1 MEEMK
6 KSRIKSPRFVITLL
20 PAIVIV
26 VVLIWFFG
34 SIFEGEKPQADLSPL
49 PAYLSGNVAF
59 TVTVSDTK
67 MGLRK
72 AKVSIKQEGPASIVL
87 EKAFP
92 YDGLLNKNGIH
103 LFQDD
108 FTIDP
113 SKLNLV
119 QGQASLV
126 VEVHDFSKRR
136 GGDGNLA
143 IIEHPMVVDT
153 MPPSVAALTR
163 NHNVNMG
170 GSGLIIYKVSSDVVE
185 SGVLVN
191 DLLFPGMPYMNDP
204 GEGIHICYFAFPYHA
219 KRDTPL
225 HLWAKDRADNE
236 TRKPFFHHIR
246 QSRFRKDTIRISDR
260 LMESMISSFPPDIFK
275 PGSSTVEKYLYLNK
289 ELRKENH
296 HFLQELCQSSTE
308 EKLWDGPWLRMKNAA
323 TMANFGDKRFYYYD
337 GKLVDEAVH
346 LGVDLASLARSP
358 VEASNSGRVVFAQ
371 DLGIYG
377 NTVVIDHGQGLYTMY
392 GHLST
397 IEVTVDQ
404 TVTKGETIGTSG
416 TSGLATGDHLHF
428 GFLVHGVPVNPI
440 EWWDGHWIRDNVEK
454 KLATLAQYKEGK
466 KGS

>member
-6 KSRIKSPRFVITLL
+6 KSRIKSPRFIIALL

-26 VVLIWFFG
+26 VILIWFLA
-34 SIFEGEKPQADLSPL
+34 SIFEGEKPKAELSPL
-49 PAYLSGNVAF
+49 PEYLSGSVAF

-67 MGLRK
+67 MGLRV
-72 AKVSIKQEGPASIVL
+72 AKVSIKQEGPASVVL
-87 EKAFP
+87 EKTFP
-92 YDGLLNKNGIH
+92 YNGLLNKKGIH
-103 LFQDD
+103 SFEEK
-108 FTIDP
+108 FMVDP

-143 IIEHPMVVDT
+143 IIEHKMVVDT
-153 MPPSVAALTR
+153 MPPSVAPLTR

-204 GEGIHICYFAFPYHA
+204 KKGIHICYFAFPYYA
-219 KRDTPL
+219 NRDTPL
-225 HLWAKDRADNE
+225 YLWAKDRADNE

-246 QSRFRKDTIRISDR
+246 QSRFRKDAIKISDR
-260 LMESMISSFPPDIFK
+260 LMESMISSF
-275 PGSSTVEKYLYLNK
+275 
-289 ELRKENH
+289 
-296 HFLQELCQSSTE
+296 
-308 EKLWDGPWLRMKNAA
+308 RMKNAA
-323 TMANFGDKRFYYYD
+323 TMANFGDMRAYYYK

-404 TVTKGETIGTSG
+404 PVKKGETIGTSG
-416 TSGLATGDHLHF
+416 TTGLATGDHLHF

-440 EWWDGHWIRDNVEK
+440 EWWDDHWIRDNVER
-454 KLATLAQYKEGK
+454 KLGMVDTYKEGQE
-466 KGS
+466 GS

>member
-1 MEEMK
+1 MK
-6 KSRIKSPRFVITLL
+6 KSRSKSPRFFIALL
-20 PAIVIV
+20 PAIV
-26 VVLIWFFG
+26 VVLILIWFLA
-34 SIFEGEKPQADLSPL
+34 SIFEGEKPQAQLSPL
-49 PAYLSGNVAF
+49 PEYLSGSVAF

-67 MGLRK
+67 MGLRA

-87 EKAFP
+87 EKTFP
-92 YDGLLNKNGIH
+92 YTGLLNKKGIRS
-103 LFQDD
+103 FQDE
-108 FTIDP
+108 FMVDP

-126 VEVHDFSKRR
+126 VEVYDFSKRR

-143 IIEHPMVVDT
+143 IIEHKMVVDT
-153 MPPSVAALTR
+153 MPPSITPLTR
-163 NHNVNMG
+163 NHNVTMG
-170 GSGLIIYKVSSDVVE
+170 GSGLIIYKISSDVVE

-204 GEGIHICYFAFPYHA
+204 KKGIHICYFAFPYHA
-219 KRDTPL
+219 KKDTPL
-225 HLWAKDRADNE
+225 YLWAKDRADNE

-260 LMESMISSFPPDIFK
+260 VMEGMISSFPPHIFK
-275 PGSSTVEKYLYLNK
+275 AGSSIIEKYLFLNK
-289 ELRKENH
+289 ELREENH
-296 HFLQELCQSSTE
+296 HLLRELCQSSTE

-323 TMANFGDKRFYYYD
+323 TMANFGDKRAYYYK
-337 GKLVDEAVH
+337 GELVDEAVH
-346 LGVDLASLARSP
+346 LGIDLASLARSP

-371 DLGIYG
+371 DFGIYG

-397 IEVTVDQ
+397 IEVTVAQ
-404 TVTKGETIGTSG
+404 LVTKGETIGTSG
-416 TSGLATGDHLHF
+416 TTGLATGDHLHF

-440 EWWDGHWIRDNVEK
+440 EWWDGHWMRDNVEG
-454 KLATLAQYKEGK
+454 KLAMVDTYSEGQ

>member
-1 MEEMK
+1 MK
-6 KSRIKSPRFVITLL
+6 KSRIKSPRFFIALL

-26 VVLIWFFG
+26 VILIWFFA
-34 SIFEGEKPQADLSPL
+34 SIFEGEKPQVQLSPL
-49 PAYLSGNVAF
+49 PEYLSRSVAF

-67 MGLRK
+67 MGLRM
-72 AKVSIKQEGPASIVL
+72 AKVSIKQEGPASTVL
-87 EKAFP
+87 KKAFP
-92 YDGLLNKNGIH
+92 YNGLLNKKGIH
-103 LFQDD
+103 SFQEE
-108 FTIDP
+108 FMVDP
-113 SKLNLV
+113 SRLNLV

-126 VEVHDFSKRR
+126 VEVYDFSKRR

-143 IIEHPMVVDT
+143 IIEHKMVVDT
-153 MPPSVAALTR
+153 MPPSITPLTR

-185 SGVLVN
+185 SGVFAN

-204 GEGIHICYFAFPYHA
+204 KKGIHICYFAFPYYA
-219 KRDTPL
+219 KKDTPL
-225 HLWAKDRADNE
+225 YLWAKDRAGNE

-260 LMESMISSFPPDIFK
+260 LMEGMISSFPPHIFK
-275 PGSSTVEKYLYLNK
+275 AGSSIVEKYLFLNK
-289 ELRKENH
+289 ELREENH

-323 TMANFGDKRFYYYD
+323 TMANFGDKRVYYYK
-337 GKLVDEAVH
+337 GNLVDEAVH
-346 LGVDLASLARSP
+346 LGIDLASLARSP

-377 NTVVIDHGQGLYTMY
+377 NTVVIDHGQGLHTMY

-397 IEVTVDQ
+397 LEVTVGQ
-404 TVTKGETIGTSG
+404 LVTKGETIGTSG
-416 TSGLATGDHLHF
+416 TTGLATGDHLHF

-440 EWWDGHWIRDNVEK
+440 EWWDDHWMRDNVEG
-454 KLATLAQYKEGK
+454 KLAMVERYNEGQ

>member
-1 MEEMK
+1 
-6 KSRIKSPRFVITLL
+6 
-20 PAIVIV
+20 
-26 VVLIWFFG
+26 
-34 SIFEGEKPQADLSPL
+34 
-49 PAYLSGNVAF
+49 
-59 TVTVSDTK
+59 
-67 MGLRK
+67 
-72 AKVSIKQEGPASIVL
+72 
-87 EKAFP
+87 
-92 YDGLLNKNGIH
+92 
-103 LFQDD
+103 
-108 FTIDP
+108 
-113 SKLNLV
+113 
-119 QGQASLV
+119 
-126 VEVHDFSKRR
+126 
-136 GGDGNLA
+136 
-143 IIEHPMVVDT
+143 
-153 MPPSVAALTR
+153 LTR
-163 NHNVNMG
+163 NHNVNIG

-204 GEGIHICYFAFPYHA
+204 GKGIHICYFAVPYHA

-246 QSRFRKDTIRISDR
+246 QSRFRKDTIKISER

-275 PGSSTVEKYLYLNK
+275 PGSSTLEKYLFLNK
-289 ELRKENH
+289 ELREENH
-296 HFLQELCQSSTE
+296 RFLQELCQSSTE
-308 EKLWDGPWLRMKNAA
+308 EKLWDGPWIRMKNAA
-323 TMANFGDKRFYYYD
+323 TMANFGDKRFYYYN

-404 TVTKGETIGTSG
+404 PVTKGETIGTSG
-416 TSGLATGDHLHF
+416 TTGLATGDHLHF

-440 EWWDGHWIRDNVEK
+440 EWWDGHWIRDNVER
-454 KLATLAQYKEGK
+454 KLATLAPHNEGK